1 MNRLPP
7 LKPHQLSG
15 LGKIR
20 QARREGRVPLLVVA
34 PPGAGKSRAML
45 ELAIDEAR
53 RGGRT
58 VIKVHRKMLLD
69 QLVGNFAAAGITPGV
84 ISPDY
89 TPEPEHKI
97 QIVSAQTV
105 YSRAVLRST
114 LDMPEA
120 QLVITDEAH
129 QQSGTRERA
138 IIFGSFQN
146 NTVQVGYANNG
157 ADVIGFT
164 ATPLM
169 NGRIYKHI
177 IELASYSELR
187 ACGMHQL
194 IATVGPT
201 EIDTQGLNLNR
212 AMEYSE
218 KKLEERVQIIFGDVY
233 SHWQVLNPMQ
243 LPTILFAPSV
253 PSSRWFANQF
263 FQRGVPVAHLDG
275 THCLIPDGGELKE
288 YKSTREHRQQILDMS
303 KSGEIKCIMNRFVL
317 REAVDC
323 LDSETEVLTEAGWR
337 GVNDHWHSETKV
349 WTLNKNTLNAE
360 LLPINGMFS
369 RQRRPGER
377 MVTFK
382 SQHSDIRVTEG
393 HRIHF
398 KYFDPSIK
406 DAHGTTGRFSKNWV
420 VKPAREM
427 VGRGDFVMPVS
438 AKKDSYQ
445 GVEFSDS
452 WIELLGW
459 WVTDGS
465 TSMAASKPQIF
476 IHQKKQRWIPAIR
489 AMLDEIG
496 VRYKVWKNKKNVFTF
511 SIRGA
516 DVWPVLGDFLNK
528 QGTPAWDRFDRRQ
541 FYVLWKAMCRGDGS
555 VAARRPGEA
564 VTFNNLTCG
573 RKELADYLMHL
584 GVLRGARMSCSERVS
599 NLSGKKYWA
608 VYMKGSAPFMASR
621 PTSEKSMDVEFESG
635 WIAETVWCVN
645 NDNDTLITRRRGKVA
660 IIGNCPWLYHGIT
673 ATVFGSVT
681 TALQVVGRL
690 QRKWPAYTHKILQDH
705 GGIYWR
711 HGDPN
716 EDREWKLGDTAK
728 QYSLDRVKKIQSG
741 ELPEGIRCPKCGTWR
756 KEGEQCYGCNNKHKQ
771 SVRVVRQITGN
782 LKRMTGKIYKASKTG
797 DDRAKLWTSALFAG
811 GRANRSVAT
820 AVKLYADQLAA
831 KGMSIDWSVVSNKP
845 PSPDSTDWHR
855 SVRSV
860 YPWTMRRKV
869 KS

>member
-34 PPGAGKSRAML
+34 PCCGGKSRVIT
-45 ELAIDEAR
+45 ELAMDETR

-89 TPEPEHKI
+89 TPEPLHKI

-275 THCLIPDGGELKE
+275 THCLIPEGGELKE
-288 YKSTREHRQQILDMS
+288 YKTTRELRQHILDLS
-303 KSGEIKCIMNRFVL
+303 KAGEIKCIMNRFVL
-317 REAVDC
+317 REAVD
-323 LDSETEVLTEAGWR
+323 
-337 GVNDHWHSETKV
+337 
-349 WTLNKNTLNAE
+349 
-360 LLPINGMFS
+360 M
-369 RQRRPGER
+369 
-377 MVTFK
+377 
-382 SQHSDIRVTEG
+382 
-393 HRIHF
+393 
-398 KYFDPSIK
+398 
-406 DAHGTTGRFSKNWV
+406 
-420 VKPAREM
+420 
-427 VGRGDFVMPVS
+427 
-438 AKKDSYQ
+438 
-445 GVEFSDS
+445 
-452 WIELLGW
+452 
-459 WVTDGS
+459 
-465 TSMAASKPQIF
+465 
-476 IHQKKQRWIPAIR
+476 
-489 AMLDEIG
+489 
-496 VRYKVWKNKKNVFTF
+496 
-511 SIRGA
+511 
-516 DVWPVLGDFLNK
+516 
-528 QGTPAWDRFDRRQ
+528 
-541 FYVLWKAMCRGDGS
+541 
-555 VAARRPGEA
+555 
-564 VTFNNLTCG
+564 
-573 RKELADYLMHL
+573 
-584 GVLRGARMSCSERVS
+584 
-599 NLSGKKYWA
+599 
-608 VYMKGSAPFMASR
+608 
-621 PTSEKSMDVEFESG
+621 
-635 WIAETVWCVN
+635 
-645 NDNDTLITRRRGKVA
+645 
-660 IIGNCPWLYHGIT
+660 PWLYHGIT

-705 GGIYWR
+705 GGIFWR

-741 ELPEGIRCPKCGTWR
+741 EIPEGIRCPKCGTWR

-782 LKRMTGKIYKASKTG
+782 LKRMTGRIYKTTKSS
-797 DDRAKLWTSALFAG
+797 DDRAKIWTSALFAG
-811 GRANRSVAT
+811 GRANRTVSS

-831 KGMSIDWSVVSNKP
+831 KGLSIDWGVVSNKP
-845 PSPDSTDWHR
+845 PSPDNPDWHR
-855 SVRSV
+855 SVRDV
-860 YPWTMRRKV
+860 FPWTVRRRV
-869 KS
+869 KT

>member
-34 PPGAGKSRAML
+34 PCGGGKSRVIT
-45 ELAIDEAR
+45 ELAMDETR

-89 TPEPEHKI
+89 TPEPLHKI

-275 THCLIPDGGELKE
+275 THCLIPEGGELKE
-288 YKSTREHRQQILDMS
+288 YKTTRELRQHILDLS
-303 KSGEIKCIMNRFVL
+303 KAGEIKCIMNRFVL
-317 REAVDC
+317 REAVD
-323 LDSETEVLTEAGWR
+323 
-337 GVNDHWHSETKV
+337 
-349 WTLNKNTLNAE
+349 
-360 LLPINGMFS
+360 M
-369 RQRRPGER
+369 
-377 MVTFK
+377 
-382 SQHSDIRVTEG
+382 
-393 HRIHF
+393 
-398 KYFDPSIK
+398 
-406 DAHGTTGRFSKNWV
+406 
-420 VKPAREM
+420 
-427 VGRGDFVMPVS
+427 
-438 AKKDSYQ
+438 
-445 GVEFSDS
+445 
-452 WIELLGW
+452 
-459 WVTDGS
+459 
-465 TSMAASKPQIF
+465 
-476 IHQKKQRWIPAIR
+476 
-489 AMLDEIG
+489 
-496 VRYKVWKNKKNVFTF
+496 
-511 SIRGA
+511 
-516 DVWPVLGDFLNK
+516 
-528 QGTPAWDRFDRRQ
+528 
-541 FYVLWKAMCRGDGS
+541 
-555 VAARRPGEA
+555 
-564 VTFNNLTCG
+564 
-573 RKELADYLMHL
+573 
-584 GVLRGARMSCSERVS
+584 
-599 NLSGKKYWA
+599 
-608 VYMKGSAPFMASR
+608 
-621 PTSEKSMDVEFESG
+621 
-635 WIAETVWCVN
+635 
-645 NDNDTLITRRRGKVA
+645 
-660 IIGNCPWLYHGIT
+660 PWLYHGIT

-705 GGIYWR
+705 GGCLDSETQILTTDGWKSQGEITKGDIVAAFNMETNAIEWQVARSTYVREVLATDQMHVIKSRCLDIRVTGNHKAIFKLRTTDKHNKPVWPTGFTKARFDEIACKSRMKVPISGQMEFSGSELPDCDIRFLGWWVTDGTINRTNVSISQKAGYVEHIKDIREVLKLCGFDWTETTTTYQDRHDATQQMIKFNIPKGTCKSKPRNGWARLEPYLDKGISPALDSMDQRQFDLFLYSMHLGDGSKDRNQGSYRIACGHRRCMDTLQSMAVRRGWKCNISKAKGREVVYVINIQRSTEANIWGVGKGIGNQASIKIEPPIAGERVWCVQNDLGTLVTRRNGKVAIVGNSFWR

-741 ELPEGIRCPKCGTWR
+741 EIPEGIRCPKCGTWR

-782 LKRMTGKIYKASKTG
+782 LKRMTGRIYKTAKTAMTAP
-797 DDRAKLWTSALFAG
+797 RY
-811 GRANRSVAT
+811 GRAPYSQEDGPIEP
-820 AVKLYADQLAA
+820 YPQQ
-831 KGMSIDWSVVSNKP
+831 SS
-845 PSPDSTDWHR
+845 STPI
-855 SVRSV
+855 S
-860 YPWTMRRKV
+860 
-869 KS
+869 

>member
-1 MNRLPP
+1 MNRLPS

-69 QLVGNFAAAGITPGV
+69 QLVGNFADAGITPGV

-89 TPEPEHKI
+89 TPEPLAKI

-201 EIDTQGLNLNR
+201 EIDTQGLALNR

-275 THCLIPDGGELKE
+275 THCLIPEGGELKE
-288 YKSTREHRQQILDMS
+288 YKTTRELRQHILDLS

-317 REAVDC
+317 REAVD
-323 LDSETEVLTEAGWR
+323 
-337 GVNDHWHSETKV
+337 
-349 WTLNKNTLNAE
+349 
-360 LLPINGMFS
+360 M
-369 RQRRPGER
+369 
-377 MVTFK
+377 
-382 SQHSDIRVTEG
+382 
-393 HRIHF
+393 
-398 KYFDPSIK
+398 
-406 DAHGTTGRFSKNWV
+406 
-420 VKPAREM
+420 
-427 VGRGDFVMPVS
+427 
-438 AKKDSYQ
+438 
-445 GVEFSDS
+445 
-452 WIELLGW
+452 
-459 WVTDGS
+459 
-465 TSMAASKPQIF
+465 
-476 IHQKKQRWIPAIR
+476 
-489 AMLDEIG
+489 
-496 VRYKVWKNKKNVFTF
+496 
-511 SIRGA
+511 
-516 DVWPVLGDFLNK
+516 
-528 QGTPAWDRFDRRQ
+528 
-541 FYVLWKAMCRGDGS
+541 
-555 VAARRPGEA
+555 
-564 VTFNNLTCG
+564 
-573 RKELADYLMHL
+573 
-584 GVLRGARMSCSERVS
+584 
-599 NLSGKKYWA
+599 
-608 VYMKGSAPFMASR
+608 
-621 PTSEKSMDVEFESG
+621 
-635 WIAETVWCVN
+635 
-645 NDNDTLITRRRGKVA
+645 
-660 IIGNCPWLYHGIT
+660 PWLYHGIT